1 MSRKTELEQWIKAA
15 NAYSPEVP
23 GLGKLSLPILVQI
36 DEHEV
41 NRKYKVTGMPIKV
54 PTHGEMLSTGRT
66 VMYRGVAVDAPM
78 PSAGNDWG
86 KLKERA
92 NRDSL
97 TWVLKDLT
105 INGVGYEADKADNAT
120 KATETV
126 EPAKAAIPEKIVEE
140 EQPTPSAD
148 ETVEDGNGLVEDTNT
163 ESSEEV
169 KPAETVEAPDF
180 DSMKKADVIKWA
192 EDNGIEVDTKASK
205 ANIVKSLS

>member
-1 MSRKTELEQWIKAA
+1 
-15 NAYSPEVP
+15 
-23 GLGKLSLPILVQI
+23 
-36 DEHEV
+36 
-41 NRKYKVTGMPIKV
+41 
-54 PTHGEMLSTGRT
+54 
-66 VMYRGVAVDAPM
+66 
-78 PSAGNDWG
+78 
-86 KLKERA
+86 
-92 NRDSL
+92 
-97 TWVLKDLT
+97 
-105 INGVGYEADKADNAT
+105 
-120 KATETV
+120 
-126 EPAKAAIPEKIVEE
+126 VEE